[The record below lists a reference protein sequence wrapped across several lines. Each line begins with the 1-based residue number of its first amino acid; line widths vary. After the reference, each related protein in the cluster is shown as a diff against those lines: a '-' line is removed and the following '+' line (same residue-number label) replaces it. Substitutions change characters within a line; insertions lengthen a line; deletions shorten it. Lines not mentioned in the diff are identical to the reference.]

1 MVAMQKGWRKKEAGF
16 TIVELLIVIVVIAV
30 LAAITVV
37 AFNGVQDRSNDS
49 RMRSGINQLEKAIRL
64 WATQTGELPRG
75 GWSSTTTW
83 ATLADS
89 GAANCADGTGGWV
102 FSGAYACSLE
112 DMLVS
117 KQLLPSGF
125 TRKLPKNTI
134 YNDAD
139 GARSIMF
146 YPCGSSGKYALYW
159 NLRNQSTEDAAS
171 LTYVESQG
179 CTSAPRT
186 TYGMRAARLM
196 DLNS

>member
-1 MVAMQKGWRKKEAGF
+1 MQKGRHILKQGF
-16 TIVELLIVIVVIAV
+16 TIVELLIVIVVIAI

-37 AFNGVQDRSNDS
+37 AFNGVQDRSQDS
-49 RMRSGINQLEKAIRL
+49 RMRSGVNQLEKAIRM

-83 ATLADS
+83 TVVNGS
-89 GAANCADGTGGWV
+89 GESNCADGTGGWV

-112 DMLVS
+112 DMLAS

-134 YNDAD
+134 YNDTD

-146 YPCGSSGKYALYW
+146 YPCGSGGKYALYW

-186 TYGMRAARLM
+186 TYGMRAAKLI